1 MDVLSIPSTDDE
13 QIVVGGGHSAG
24 ISIRAASKDL
34 IIHPK
39 LVHNFIFEYC

>member
-13 QIVVGGGHSAG
+13 QIVVAGGHSAS
-24 ISIRAASKDL
+24 ISIRAAGKDL
-34 IIHPK
+34 IIHPE